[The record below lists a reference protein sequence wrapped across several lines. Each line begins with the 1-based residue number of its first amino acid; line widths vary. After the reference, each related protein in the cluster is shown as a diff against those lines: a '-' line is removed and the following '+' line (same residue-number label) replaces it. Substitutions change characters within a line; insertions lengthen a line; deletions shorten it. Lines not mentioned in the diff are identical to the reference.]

1 MADVLSGSKRRRI
14 LELNLEKSRNYG
26 ALTDINTRPRTTYIA
41 NVINPNMEIGDR
53 TGAPG
58 KSYITHTPAA
68 ATPAST
74 GGPTGA
80 ES

>member
-1 MADVLSGSKRRRI
+1 MPQPPRQKGPHNSGEGTLIEAQTGKT
-14 LELNLEKSRNYG
+14 KAQPRNYG
-26 ALTDINTRPRTTYIA
+26 VLTDINTRPRTTYIA

-58 KSYITHTPAA
+58 KSYIT
-68 ATPAST
+68 
-74 GGPTGA
+74 GA